1 MEQHFLKK
9 QRRCLQLIMA
19 GLNFHF
25 PKVKYSIAAINRDL
39 HGYIST
45 GLSTSVASKTPGSIA
60 TINMKHFF
68 TLAVIGILIS
78 VASTAPTQWDRKAKE
93 EGWREALDYLA
104 PHAVEALK
112 KYLTDHSNGDK
123 TAAVSQEGEMHLRN
137 SVQSQ
142 KIGAA
147 GLVSTALPIF
157 LDLFNNRDGNLAVAQ
172 KKALELQAANEQRW
186 REFAGALA
194 PHLGEGI
201 GDYLSNNPQLDG
213 QAQLES
219 TLSIPPY
226 FRDYLPQAQEK
237 QLMADIENMPEE
249 ARIQL
254 LGTLLGSLAV
264 GGLLNAVRG

>member
-1 MEQHFLKK
+1 M
-9 QRRCLQLIMA
+9 
-19 GLNFHF
+19 
-25 PKVKYSIAAINRDL
+25 L

-45 GLSTSVASKTPGSIA
+45 ALSTSVASKTPGSIA

-78 VASTAPTQWDRKAKE
+78 VASTAPTQLDRKAEE
-93 EGWREALDYLA
+93 EGLREALGYLA
-104 PHAVEALK
+104 PHAVEALIQK
-112 KYLTDHSNGDK
+112 KYSTDHSNGDK
-123 TAAVSQEGEMHLRN
+123 TAAVSQEGEIHLRN

-147 GLVSTALPIF
+147 GLVSTTLPIL
-157 LDLFNNRDGNLAVAQ
+157 LDLFNNRNGNSAVAQ
-172 KKALELQAANEQRW
+172 KKALELQAANEQGW
-186 REFAGALA
+186 REFVGAFA
-194 PHLGEGI
+194 PHIGEDI
-201 GDYLSNNPQLDG
+201 EDYLSNNPQLDG
-213 QAQLES
+213 QAELES

-249 ARIQL
+249 ARTQL